1 MPGWGGGGGGKMTK
15 GGGWIIGL
23 RGGGVREG

>member
-1 MPGWGGGGGGKMTK
+1 MPGWGGGGGKMTK